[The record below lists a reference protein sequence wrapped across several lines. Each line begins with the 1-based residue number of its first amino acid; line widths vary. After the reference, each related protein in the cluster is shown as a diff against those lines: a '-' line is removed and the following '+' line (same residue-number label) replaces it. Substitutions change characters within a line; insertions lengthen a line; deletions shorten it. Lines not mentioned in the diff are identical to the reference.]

1 MPAVWRIVKS
11 DRARRAF
18 DGEGARLFGGR
29 WNSPGHRVVYTA
41 EHASLAVLE
50 MLVHLHEAEAVARYA
65 LVRARV
71 PDRLVEV
78 LEPARL
84 PPGWSDHPAPAALRE
99 IGDRWAAAGRSLA
112 LRVPSAVVPEEAN
125 YLLNP
130 AHRAFRRVAI
140 GAARPFALDPRLR

>member
-41 EHASLAVLE
+41 GHASLGVLE
-50 MLVHLHEAEAVARYA
+50 MLVHLHETRALARYA
-65 LVRARV
+65 LLRARV

-78 LEPARL
+78 LDRGRL
-84 PPGWSDHPAPAALRE
+84 PAGWNASPAPAGLQE
-99 IGDRWAAAGRSLA
+99 IGDRWLAAGRSLA
-112 LRVPSAVVPEEAN
+112 LRVPSAVVPEECN

-130 AHRAFRRVAI
+130 AHREFRRVAI
-140 GAARPFALDPRLR
+140 GAPRAFALDPRLL